1 MRIDLLSFDQ
11 NESFD
16 LLMDFKCSDHVV
28 DPLRTRRATVARE
41 SRDRKRESGKRLLM
55 RTTLSDALLLLR
67 RSRRIRS
74 IECE

>member
-1 MRIDLLSFDQ
+1 
-11 NESFD
+11 
-16 LLMDFKCSDHVV
+16 V